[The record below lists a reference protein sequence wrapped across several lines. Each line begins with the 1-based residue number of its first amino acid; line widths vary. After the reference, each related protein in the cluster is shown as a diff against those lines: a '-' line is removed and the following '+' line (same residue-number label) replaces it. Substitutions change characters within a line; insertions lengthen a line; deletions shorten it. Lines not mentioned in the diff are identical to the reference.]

1 MQYGFPKACWHKN
14 IETSKLTWKSHESH
28 SMHLTDE
35 SFESI
40 EHFIWHNKAADGN
53 SGLIMEYLLPQ
64 EIKES

>member
-1 MQYGFPKACWHKN
+1 
-14 IETSKLTWKSHESH
+14 
-28 SMHLTDE
+28 MHLTDE

-40 EHFIWHNKAADGN
+40 EHFIRHNKAADGD